1 VSQLVEA
8 LYPLP
13 DVRRTPLSLLRWWES
28 RRLFYNKV
36 VGATGLATLAGVSI
50 VSALPPHPVPF
61 GDPFGDPLL
70 MVVGAVVYGV
80 LANGCYS
87 MGWLLE
93 LAARSLWGRRAPDVG
108 PLLFRQGLIFSVG
121 LTLFPLL
128 LASMVWVIRVI
139 ATVAS

>member
-1 VSQLVEA
+1 MSQLIEA

-36 VGATGLATLAGVSI
+36 VGAAGLVTLAGFSI
-50 VSALPPHPVPF
+50 LSILPPYSS
-61 GDPFGDPLL
+61 GIDPLAML
-70 MVVGAVVYGV
+70 TAAAVYGV

-87 MGWLLE
+87 LGWLLE
-93 LAARSLWGRRAPDVG
+93 LAARRIWGRQAPDVG

-121 LTLFPLL
+121 LTLLPLVPMTL
-128 LASMVWVIRVI
+128 LWVARV
-139 ATVAS
+139 VAAIVS